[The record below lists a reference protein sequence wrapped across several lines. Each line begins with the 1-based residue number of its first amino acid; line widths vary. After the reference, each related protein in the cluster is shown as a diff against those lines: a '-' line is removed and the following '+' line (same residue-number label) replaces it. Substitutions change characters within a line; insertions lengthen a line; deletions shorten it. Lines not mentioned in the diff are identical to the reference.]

1 MLMTTKRGK
10 TVRLP
15 EGLLAEIRR
24 WALEYER
31 RDSEIIVRM
40 LERQAER
47 MRKGEVIFGGTPN
60 RPTRIRKGA
69 S

>member
-1 MLMTTKRGK
+1 MLMTAKRGK

-15 EGLLAEIRR
+15 DGLLAEIRQ

-31 RDSEIIVRM
+31 KDSEIIVRM

-47 MRKGEVIFGGTPN
+47 MRKGELIFGSTPP
-60 RPTRIRKGA
+60 RPTRLRKGI